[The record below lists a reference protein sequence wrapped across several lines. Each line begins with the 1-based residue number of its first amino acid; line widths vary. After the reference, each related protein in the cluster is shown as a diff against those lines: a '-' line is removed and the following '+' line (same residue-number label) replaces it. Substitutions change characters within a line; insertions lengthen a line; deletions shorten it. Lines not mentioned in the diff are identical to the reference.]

1 MSLNELIPKLFAWS
15 NQELDER
22 SVVQLGDVEYKRFGD
37 DVEYKR
43 FGELVVVDNL

>member
-22 SVVQLGDVEYKRFGD
+22 SVVQLV